1 MSVRIIELSDSASDT
16 LKFIKAQWLFY
27 KNDPYFVPPL
37 LMDRKKILNK
47 KKNPFFKHSDMQ
59 LFLAEN
65 DGKIVGRIA
74 AITNDNHNITH
85 NDKVG
90 FFGFF
95 ECIDNQEV
103 ANALFD
109 SAKKWLI
116 SKNMNV
122 MRGPVNP
129 SLNDECGL
137 LVDGFN
143 DSPLI
148 LMTYNPQYYMKLI
161 DNYGFFKAMDLYAY
175 ILYNE
180 KYMSEK
186 MQRLQGIVRERYGI
200 TIRNFELKDK
210 EGFKRDVETLKTI
223 YNAAWEKNWGF
234 VKFTDEEIDFMA
246 EDLKQ
251 VADPTLAF
259 IVEVK
264 GKVAGFGLTIPNI
277 NECLIY
283 NKKGRL
289 IPGIWHL
296 LTKKKKMTIARIIA
310 LGILPEFRNIGLDA
324 VMYYETGKRAA
335 DIGIYKGEAS
345 WILEN
350 NEMMNRALTVTM
362 LNKVYKTYR
371 LYDIGL

>member
-1 MSVRIIELSDSASDT
+1 
-16 LKFIKAQWLFY
+16 
-27 KNDPYFVPPL
+27 
-37 LMDRKKILNK
+37 
-47 KKNPFFKHSDMQ
+47 
-59 LFLAEN
+59 
-65 DGKIVGRIA
+65 
-74 AITNDNHNITH
+74 
-85 NDKVG
+85 
-90 FFGFF
+90 
-95 ECIDNQEV
+95 
-103 ANALFD
+103 
-109 SAKKWLI
+109 
-116 SKNMNV
+116 
-122 MRGPVNP
+122 
-129 SLNDECGL
+129 
-137 LVDGFN
+137 
-143 DSPLI
+143 
-148 LMTYNPQYYMKLI
+148 
-161 DNYGFFKAMDLYAY
+161 
-175 ILYNE
+175 
-180 KYMSEK
+180 
-186 MQRLQGIVRERYGI
+186 
-200 TIRNFELKDK
+200 LKDK

-264 GKVAGFGLTIPNI
+264 GKVAGFGLSIPNI